1 MNFDNPFKSSSINWQ
16 DLPKSKNNMKNEII
30 KDDINHPSHYAQGSI
45 ECIDAMIAAKG
56 KEAVINFAE
65 LSAFKYLWRSDI
77 KENKIKDLKKAKWYI
92 EKVIELTETK

>member
-1 MNFDNPFKSSSINWQ
+1 MSFDNPFKESSIKWEN
-16 DLPKSKNNMKNEII
+16 LKPAKKMI
-30 KDDINHPSHYAQGSI
+30 KEDVNHPKHYTQGNI

-65 LSAFKYLWRSDI
+65 LSAFKYLWRSDC
-77 KENKIKDLKKAKWYI
+77 KEDKIKDLKKAKWYL